1 MYQEHDVV
9 VLRRDLPDHGLVRDD
24 LGAVVGVYG
33 AGGYEV
39 EFTAADGAT
48 IAVVTL
54 AEDDIRPRRRREI
67 LHVRE
72 VAEATR

>member
-1 MYQEHDVV
+1 MYAEHDVV
-9 VLRRDLPDHGLVRDD
+9 VLTRDLPAEGLLAGDV
-24 LGAVVGVYG
+24 GAVVGRYA

-39 EFTAADGAT
+39 EFTAADGST

-54 AEDDIRPRRRREI
+54 AGDDIRQRRRREI

-72 VAEATR
+72 VA

>member
-1 MYQEHDVV
+1 MYAEHDVV
-9 VLRRDLPDHGLVRDD
+9 VLTRDLPEKSLLAGDV
-24 LGAVVGVYG
+24 GAVVGRYA

-39 EFTAADGAT
+39 EFTAADGST

-54 AEDDIRPRRRREI
+54 AGDDIRPRRPREI

-72 VAEATR
+72 VA